1 MMKGKKV
8 LKMADTENKKD
19 GIDTAD
25 QTGVGNDTNTTGEA
39 NAQNDTGSDN
49 TGSGSEN
56 NSGNGEKS
64 FTQKQVT
71 SMMAKEK
78 KQGRDAAY
86 REMGI
91 DPSDSKMVNM
101 FKAFIQSQKTDE
113 QKANEEAA
121 AQAAK
126 IAEAE
131 QRAMVAEAKAEA
143 MQLGVLPQYVD
154 DAVTL
159 ALSKMSDDTDLKS
172 IIGELKTK
180 YPVWFDAS
188 NAGADGKNATGQ
200 KGTGASV
207 NNSSDKGGKEN
218 KGMGA
223 RLAAQRKTANGAN
236 KKSFWS

>member
-1 MMKGKKV
+1 
-8 LKMADTENKKD
+8 MADTENKKD

-25 QTGVGNDTNTTGEA
+25 QTGAGDNANTTGDA
-39 NAQNDTGSDN
+39 NAKNDTGSDGN
-49 TGSGSEN
+49 NGGDNSGS
-56 NSGNGEKS
+56 GEKS
-64 FTQKQVT
+64 FTQKQVS

-78 KQGRDAAY
+78 KQGREAAY

-91 DPSDSKMVNM
+91 DPADTKMVSM
-101 FKAFIQSQKTDE
+101 FKAFIESQKTDE
-113 QKANEEAA
+113 QKAAEEANQ
-121 AQAAK
+121 QAIK

-131 QRAMVAEAKAEA
+131 HRAAVAEAKAEA
-143 MQLGVLPQYVD
+143 MQLGVLPQFAD

-188 NAGADGKNATGQ
+188 NADADGKNATGQ

-207 NNSSDKGGKEN
+207 KATDKSGGGSET

-223 RLAAQRKTANGAN
+223 RLAAQRKTKTDA

>member
-1 MMKGKKV
+1 
-8 LKMADTENKKD
+8 MADTENKKD

-39 NAQNDTGSDN
+39 NAQNDTGSDAGSEN
-49 TGSGSEN
+49 ISGSGST
-56 NSGNGEKS
+56 EKT
-64 FTQKQVT
+64 FTQKQVS

-78 KQGRDAAY
+78 RQGRDAAFK
-86 REMGI
+86 EMGI
-91 DPSDSKMVNM
+91 DPNDSKMVNM

-131 QRAMVAEAKAEA
+131 HRAMVAEAKAEA

-159 ALSKMSDDTDLKS
+159 ALFKMSDDTDLKS

-223 RLAAQRKTANGAN
+223 RLAAQRKAANGAN

>member
-1 MMKGKKV
+1 
-8 LKMADTENKKD
+8 MADTENKKD

-25 QTGVGNDTNTTGEA
+25 QTGVGNDINTTGEA
-39 NAQNDTGSDN
+39 NAQNDTGSDAGSEN
-49 TGSGSEN
+49 TSGSGST
-56 NSGNGEKS
+56 EKT
-64 FTQKQVT
+64 FTQKQVS

-78 KQGRDAAY
+78 RQGRDAAFK
-86 REMGI
+86 EMGI
-91 DPSDSKMVNM
+91 DPNDSKMVNM

-113 QKANEEAA
+113 QKANEEAV

-131 QRAMVAEAKAEA
+131 HRAMVAEAKAEA
-143 MQLGVLPQYVD
+143 MQLGILPQYAD

-223 RLAAQRKTANGAN
+223 RLAAQRKAANGAN

>member
-1 MMKGKKV
+1 
-8 LKMADTENKKD
+8 MADTENKKD

-39 NAQNDTGSDN
+39 NAQNDTRSDAGSEN
-49 TGSGSEN
+49 TSGSGST
-56 NSGNGEKS
+56 EKT
-64 FTQKQVT
+64 FTQKQVS

-78 KQGRDAAY
+78 RQGRDAAFK
-86 REMGI
+86 EMGI
-91 DPSDSKMVNM
+91 DPNDSKMVNM

-131 QRAMVAEAKAEA
+131 HRAMVAETKAEA

-223 RLAAQRKTANGAN
+223 RLAAQRKAANGAN

>member
-1 MMKGKKV
+1 
-8 LKMADTENKKD
+8 MADTENKKD
-19 GIDTAD
+19 GIGTAD

-39 NAQNDTGSDN
+39 NAQNDTGSDAGSDN
-49 TGSGSEN
+49 TSGSGST
-56 NSGNGEKS
+56 EKT
-64 FTQKQVT
+64 FTQKQVS

-78 KQGRDAAY
+78 RQGRDAAFK
-86 REMGI
+86 ELGI
-91 DPSDSKMVNM
+91 DPNDSKMVSM
-101 FKAFIQSQKTDE
+101 FKAFIASQKTDE
-113 QKANEEAA
+113 QKATEEAA

-126 IAEAE
+126 IAQAE
-131 QRAMVAEAKAEA
+131 QRALVAEAKAEA
-143 MQLGVLPQYVD
+143 MQLGVLPQYAD

>member
-1 MMKGKKV
+1 
-8 LKMADTENKKD
+8 MADTENKKD

-25 QTGVGNDTNTTGEA
+25 QTGAGNDTNTTGEA
-39 NAQNDTGSDN
+39 NAQNDTGSDAGTDN
-49 TGSGSEN
+49 TSGSGST
-56 NSGNGEKS
+56 EKT
-64 FTQKQVT
+64 FTQKQVS

-78 KQGRDAAY
+78 RQGRDAAFK
-86 REMGI
+86 EMGI
-91 DPSDSKMVNM
+91 DPNDSKMVNM

-143 MQLGVLPQYVD
+143 MQLGVLPQYAD

-180 YPVWFDAS
+180 YPVWFDAY

-223 RLAAQRKTANGAN
+223 RLAAQRKATNGAN

>member
-1 MMKGKKV
+1 MKGKKV

-25 QTGVGNDTNTTGEA
+25 QSGVDNNVNTTGEENA
-39 NAQNDTGSDN
+39 NNDTGSEAGSDN
-49 TGSGSEN
+49 TSGSGST
-56 NSGNGEKS
+56 EKT
-64 FTQKQVT
+64 FTQKQVS
-71 SMMAKEK
+71 SMMTKEK
-78 KQGRDAAY
+78 RQGRDAAFK
-86 REMGI
+86 EMGI
-91 DPSDSKMVNM
+91 DPKDGRMVNM

-143 MQLGVLPQYVD
+143 MQLGVLPQYAD

-159 ALSKMSDDTDLKS
+159 ALSKMTDDTDLRS

-188 NAGADGKNATGQ
+188 NKGTDGKNVTGQ

-207 NNSSDKGGKEN
+207 NNSTDKGGKDG
-218 KGMGA
+218 KRGMGA
-223 RLAAQRKTANGAN
+223 RLAAQRKTVNGAN

>member
-1 MMKGKKV
+1 
-8 LKMADTENKKD
+8 MADTENKKD

-25 QTGVGNDTNTTGEA
+25 QTGAGNDTNTTGEA
-39 NAQNDTGSDN
+39 NAQNDTGSDAGTDN
-49 TGSGSEN
+49 TSGSGST
-56 NSGNGEKS
+56 EKT
-64 FTQKQVT
+64 FTQKQVS

-78 KQGRDAAY
+78 RQGRDAAFK
-86 REMGI
+86 EMGI
-91 DPSDSKMVNM
+91 DPNDSKMVNM

-131 QRAMVAEAKAEA
+131 QRAIVAEAKAEA
-143 MQLGVLPQYVD
+143 MQLGVLPQYAD

>member
-1 MMKGKKV
+1 
-8 LKMADTENKKD
+8 MADTENKKD

-39 NAQNDTGSDN
+39 NAQNDTGSDAGSDN
-49 TGSGSEN
+49 TSGSV
-56 NSGNGEKS
+56 STEKT
-64 FTQKQVT
+64 FTQKQVS

-78 KQGRDAAY
+78 RQGRDAAFK
-86 REMGI
+86 EMGI
-91 DPSDSKMVNM
+91 DPNDSKMVKM
-101 FKAFIQSQKTDE
+101 FKAFIQNQKTDE

-126 IAEAE
+126 IADAE
-131 QRAMVAEAKAEA
+131 QRALVAEAKAEA
-143 MQLGVLPQYVD
+143 MQLGVLPQYAD

>member
-1 MMKGKKV
+1 
-8 LKMADTENKKD
+8 MADTENKKD

-39 NAQNDTGSDN
+39 NAQNDTRSDAGSEN
-49 TGSGSEN
+49 TSGSGST
-56 NSGNGEKS
+56 EKT
-64 FTQKQVT
+64 FTQKQVS

-78 KQGRDAAY
+78 RQGRDAAFK
-86 REMGI
+86 EMGI
-91 DPSDSKMVNM
+91 DPNDSKMVNM

-131 QRAMVAEAKAEA
+131 HRAMVAEAKAEA

-223 RLAAQRKTANGAN
+223 RLAAQRKAANGAN

>member
-1 MMKGKKV
+1 
-8 LKMADTENKKD
+8 MADTENKKD

-39 NAQNDTGSDN
+39 NAQN
-49 TGSGSEN
+49 GSGST
-56 NSGNGEKS
+56 EKT
-64 FTQKQVT
+64 FTQKQVS

-78 KQGRDAAY
+78 RQGRDAAFK
-86 REMGI
+86 EMGI
-91 DPSDSKMVNM
+91 DPNDSKMVNM
-101 FKAFIQSQKTDE
+101 FKAFIQSQKTNE

-131 QRAMVAEAKAEA
+131 HRAMVAEAKAEA
-143 MQLGVLPQYVD
+143 MQLGVLPQYAD
-154 DAVTL
+154 DAVIL
-159 ALSKMSDDTDLKS
+159 ALSKMSDDDTDLKS

-223 RLAAQRKTANGAN
+223 RLAAQRKAANGAN

>member
-1 MMKGKKV
+1 
-8 LKMADTENKKD
+8 MADTENKKD

-25 QTGVGNDTNTTGEA
+25 QTGVTDNGNATGDA
-39 NAQNDTGSDN
+39 NAQNDTGSDAGSDN
-49 TGSGSEN
+49 ISGSGS
-56 NSGNGEKS
+56 SEKT
-64 FTQKQVT
+64 FTQKQVS

-78 KQGRDAAY
+78 RQGRDAAFK
-86 REMGI
+86 EMGI
-91 DPSDSKMVNM
+91 DPNDSKMVNM

-113 QKANEEAA
+113 QKTNEEAA

-131 QRAMVAEAKAEA
+131 HRAMVAEAKAEA
-143 MQLGVLPQYVD
+143 MQLGVLPQYAD

-180 YPVWFDAS
+180 YSVWFDAS

-223 RLAAQRKTANGAN
+223 RLAAQRKAANGAN

>member
-1 MMKGKKV
+1 
-8 LKMADTENKKD
+8 MADTENKKD

-25 QTGVGNDTNTTGEA
+25 HTGAGNDTNTNGEA
-39 NAQNDTGSDN
+39 NAHNDTGSDAGTDN
-49 TGSGSEN
+49 TSGSGST
-56 NSGNGEKS
+56 EKT
-64 FTQKQVT
+64 FTQKQVS

-78 KQGRDAAY
+78 RQGRDAAFK
-86 REMGI
+86 EMGI
-91 DPSDSKMVNM
+91 DPNDSKMVNM

-126 IAEAE
+126 IAESE
-131 QRAMVAEAKAEA
+131 QRALVAEAKAEA

>member
-1 MMKGKKV
+1 
-8 LKMADTENKKD
+8 MADTENKKD

-39 NAQNDTGSDN
+39 NAQNDTGSDAGSDN
-49 TGSGSEN
+49 TSGSGST
-56 NSGNGEKS
+56 EKT
-64 FTQKQVT
+64 FTQKQVS

-78 KQGRDAAY
+78 RQGRDAAFK
-86 REMGI
+86 EMGI
-91 DPSDSKMVNM
+91 DPNDSKMIKM

-126 IAEAE
+126 IADAE

-143 MQLGVLPQYVD
+143 MQLGVLHQYVD

-200 KGTGASV
+200 RGTGASV

>member
-1 MMKGKKV
+1 MV
-8 LKMADTENKKD
+8 ETENEKD

-25 QTGVGNDTNTTGEA
+25 QTGTGNDTNTTGEA
-39 NAQNDTGSDN
+39 NTQNDTGSDAGSDN
-49 TGSGSEN
+49 TSGSGS
-56 NSGNGEKS
+56 SEKT
-64 FTQKQVT
+64 FTQKQVS

-78 KQGRDAAY
+78 RQGRDAAFK
-86 REMGI
+86 EMGI
-91 DPSDSKMVNM
+91 DPNDSKMVNM

-113 QKANEEAA
+113 QKANEEVA

-143 MQLGVLPQYVD
+143 MQLGVLPQYAD

-188 NAGADGKNATGQ
+188 NAGADGKNTIGQ
-200 KGTGASV
+200 KGTGASI
-207 NNSSDKGGKEN
+207 NNSSDKGGKGN

-223 RLAAQRKTANGAN
+223 RLATQRKTANGAN

>member
-1 MMKGKKV
+1 
-8 LKMADTENKKD
+8 MADTENKKD

-39 NAQNDTGSDN
+39 NAQNDTRSDAGSEN
-49 TGSGSEN
+49 TSGSGST
-56 NSGNGEKS
+56 EKT
-64 FTQKQVT
+64 FTQKQVS

-78 KQGRDAAY
+78 RQGRDAAFK
-86 REMGI
+86 EMGI
-91 DPSDSKMVNM
+91 DPNDSKMVNM

-131 QRAMVAEAKAEA
+131 HRAMVAEAKAEA
-143 MQLGVLPQYVD
+143 MQLGVLPQYAD
-154 DAVTL
+154 DAVIL

-223 RLAAQRKTANGAN
+223 RLAAQRKAANGAN

>member
-1 MMKGKKV
+1 
-8 LKMADTENKKD
+8 MADTENKKD

-25 QTGVGNDTNTTGEA
+25 QTGVSNDTNTTGEA
-39 NAQNDTGSDN
+39 NAQNDTGSDAGSDN
-49 TGSGSEN
+49 TSGSGRT
-56 NSGNGEKS
+56 EKT
-64 FTQKQVT
+64 FTQKQVS

-78 KQGRDAAY
+78 RQGRDAAFK
-86 REMGI
+86 EMGI
-91 DPSDSKMVNM
+91 DPNDSKMVNM

-121 AQAAK
+121 TQAAK

-131 QRAMVAEAKAEA
+131 HRVMVAEAKAEA

-159 ALSKMSDDTDLKS
+159 ALSKMSDDDDTDLKS

-180 YPVWFDAS
+180 YPIWFDAS

-223 RLAAQRKTANGAN
+223 RLAAQRKATNGAN

>member
-1 MMKGKKV
+1 
-8 LKMADTENKKD
+8 MADTENKKD

-25 QTGVGNDTNTTGEA
+25 KTGAGNNTNTTGEV
-39 NAQNDTGSDN
+39 NAQNDTGSDAGSDN
-49 TGSGSEN
+49 TSGSGS
-56 NSGNGEKS
+56 SEKT
-64 FTQKQVT
+64 FTQKQVS

-78 KQGRDAAY
+78 RQGRDAAFK
-86 REMGI
+86 EMGI
-91 DPSDSKMVNM
+91 DPNDSKMVNM

-143 MQLGVLPQYVD
+143 MQLGVLPQYAD

-180 YPVWFDAS
+180 YPVLFDAS

-200 KGTGASV
+200 NGTGASV
-207 NNSSDKGGKEN
+207 NNSSDNGGKKN

>member
-1 MMKGKKV
+1 
-8 LKMADTENKKD
+8 MADTENKKD

-39 NAQNDTGSDN
+39 NAQNDTGSDAGSEN
-49 TGSGSEN
+49 TSGSGST
-56 NSGNGEKS
+56 EKT
-64 FTQKQVT
+64 FTQKQVS

-78 KQGRDAAY
+78 RQGRDAAFK
-86 REMGI
+86 EMGI
-91 DPSDSKMVNM
+91 DPNDSKMVNM

-121 AQAAK
+121 TQAAK

-131 QRAMVAEAKAEA
+131 HRAMVAEAKAEA
-143 MQLGVLPQYVD
+143 MQLGVLPQYAD
-154 DAVTL
+154 DAVIL
-159 ALSKMSDDTDLKS
+159 ALSKMSDDDDTDLKS

-223 RLAAQRKTANGAN
+223 RLAAQRKAANGAN

>member
-1 MMKGKKV
+1 
-8 LKMADTENKKD
+8 MADTENKKD

-91 DPSDSKMVNM
+91 DPNDSKMVNM

>member
-1 MMKGKKV
+1 
-8 LKMADTENKKD
+8 MADKENKKD

-39 NAQNDTGSDN
+39 NAQNDTGSDAGSDN
-49 TGSGSEN
+49 TSGSGST
-56 NSGNGEKS
+56 EKT
-64 FTQKQVT
+64 FTQKQVS

-78 KQGRDAAY
+78 RQGRDAAFK
-86 REMGI
+86 EMGI
-91 DPSDSKMVNM
+91 DPNDSKMVNM

-113 QKANEEAA
+113 QKTNEEAA
-121 AQAAK
+121 VQAAK

-131 QRAMVAEAKAEA
+131 HRAMVAEAKAEA

-180 YPVWFDAS
+180 YTVWFDAS

-223 RLAAQRKTANGAN
+223 RLAAQRKAANGAN

>member
-1 MMKGKKV
+1 MD
-8 LKMADTENKKD
+8 DTENKKD

-25 QTGVGNDTNTTGEA
+25 QTGVTDNGNTTGEA
-39 NAQNDTGSDN
+39 NAQNDTGSDAGSEN
-49 TGSGSEN
+49 TSGSGST
-56 NSGNGEKS
+56 EKT
-64 FTQKQVT
+64 FTQKQVS

-78 KQGRDAAY
+78 RQGRDAAFK
-86 REMGI
+86 EMGI
-91 DPSDSKMVNM
+91 DPNDSKMVNM

-113 QKANEEAA
+113 QKANEEAV

-131 QRAMVAEAKAEA
+131 HRAMVAEAKAEA
-143 MQLGVLPQYVD
+143 MQLGVLPQYAD

-223 RLAAQRKTANGAN
+223 RLAVQRKTANGAN

>member
-1 MMKGKKV
+1 
-8 LKMADTENKKD
+8 MADTENKKD

-39 NAQNDTGSDN
+39 NAQNDTRSDAGSEN
-49 TGSGSEN
+49 TSGSGST
-56 NSGNGEKS
+56 EKT
-64 FTQKQVT
+64 FTQKQVS

-78 KQGRDAAY
+78 RQGRDAAFK
-86 REMGI
+86 EMGI
-91 DPSDSKMVNM
+91 DPNDSKMVNM

-131 QRAMVAEAKAEA
+131 HRAMVAETKAEA
-143 MQLGVLPQYVD
+143 MQLGVLPQYAD

-223 RLAAQRKTANGAN
+223 RLAAQRKAANGAN

>member
-1 MMKGKKV
+1 
-8 LKMADTENKKD
+8 MADTENKKD

-25 QTGVGNDTNTTGEA
+25 QTGAGNGTNTTGEA
-39 NAQNDTGSDN
+39 NAQNDTGSDAGSDN
-49 TGSGSEN
+49 TSGSGS
-56 NSGNGEKS
+56 SEKT
-64 FTQKQVT
+64 FTQKQVS

-78 KQGRDAAY
+78 RQGRDAAFK
-86 REMGI
+86 EMGI
-91 DPSDSKMVNM
+91 DPNDTKMVNM

-143 MQLGVLPQYVD
+143 MQLGVLPQYAD

-159 ALSKMSDDTDLKS
+159 SLSKMSDGTDLKS

-188 NAGADGKNATGQ
+188 NAGADGNNATGQ

-207 NNSSDKGGKEN
+207 NNSSDNGGKEN

-223 RLAAQRKTANGAN
+223 RLAAQRKTVNGVN

>member
-1 MMKGKKV
+1 
-8 LKMADTENKKD
+8 
-19 GIDTAD
+19 
-25 QTGVGNDTNTTGEA
+25 
-39 NAQNDTGSDN
+39 
-49 TGSGSEN
+49 
-56 NSGNGEKS
+56 
-64 FTQKQVT
+64 
-71 SMMAKEK
+71 MMAKEK
-78 KQGRDAAY
+78 RQGRDAAFK
-86 REMGI
+86 EMGI
-91 DPSDSKMVNM
+91 DPNDSKMVNM
-101 FKAFIQSQKTDE
+101 FKAFIQSQKTNE

-131 QRAMVAEAKAEA
+131 HRAMVAEAKAEA

-200 KGTGASV
+200 KGKGASA
-207 NNSSDKGGKEN
+207 NNSSDNGGKEN

-223 RLAAQRKTANGAN
+223 RLAAQRKTVNGAN

>member
-1 MMKGKKV
+1 
-8 LKMADTENKKD
+8 MADTENKKD

-25 QTGVGNDTNTTGEA
+25 QTGACNNTNTTGEA
-39 NAQNDTGSDN
+39 NAQNDTGSDA
-49 TGSGSEN
+49 GSEN
-56 NSGNGEKS
+56 TSGAGSTEKT
-64 FTQKQVT
+64 FTQKQVS

-78 KQGRDAAY
+78 RQGRDAAFK
-86 REMGI
+86 EMGI
-91 DPSDSKMVNM
+91 DPNDSKMVNM

-113 QKANEEAA
+113 QKANEDAA

-159 ALSKMSDDTDLKS
+159 ALFKMSDDTDLKS

-207 NNSSDKGGKEN
+207 NNSSDKGGKKN

>member
-1 MMKGKKV
+1 MT
-8 LKMADTENKKD
+8 DTENKKD
-19 GIDTAD
+19 GIGTAD
-25 QTGVGNDTNTTGEA
+25 QNGVGNDTNTNGEA
-39 NAQNDTGSDN
+39 NAQNDTGSDTGSDN
-49 TGSGSEN
+49 ASGSGSN
-56 NSGNGEKS
+56 EKT
-64 FTQKQVT
+64 FTQKQVS

-78 KQGRDAAY
+78 RQGRDAAFK
-86 REMGI
+86 ELGI
-91 DPSDSKMVNM
+91 DPNDSKMVSM
-101 FKAFIQSQKTDE
+101 FKAFIASQKTDE
-113 QKANEEAA
+113 QKATEEAA

-126 IAEAE
+126 IAQAE
-131 QRAMVAEAKAEA
+131 QRALVAEAKAEA
-143 MQLGVLPQYVD
+143 MQLGVLPQYAD

-188 NAGADGKNATGQ
+188 NAGADGKNAKGQ

>member
-1 MMKGKKV
+1 
-8 LKMADTENKKD
+8 MADTENKKD
-19 GIDTAD
+19 GIETAD
-25 QTGVGNDTNTTGEA
+25 QTGAGNDTNTTGEA

-91 DPSDSKMVNM
+91 DPNDSKMVNM

-143 MQLGVLPQYVD
+143 MQLGVLPQYAD